1 MRSAC
6 GLLAARSISSGL
18 IVTATKVVDASAIAA
33 LLFQEPNGEA
43 IARQLDGFRLVAP
56 SLLSYELA
64 NVCWL
69 KCWRFPL
76 DQDMLLA
83 GFAQRGRLDIE
94 ECAVD
99 HDGVIRLAAVTGLT
113 AYDASYLWLAR
124 RLGAE
129 LVTLDAAL
137 RSASS

>member
-1 MRSAC
+1 MGY
-6 GLLAARSISSGL
+6 GLQATRSISSGL
-18 IVTATKVVDASAIAA
+18 IVTATKIVDASAIAA

-43 IARQLDGFRLVAP
+43 IARQLEGFRLVAP
-56 SLLSYELA
+56 SLFSYELA

-69 KCWRFPL
+69 KCRRFPL

-137 RSASS
+137 LKAMA

>member
-1 MRSAC
+1 M
-6 GLLAARSISSGL
+6 
-18 IVTATKVVDASAIAA
+18 TATKVVDASAIAA
-33 LLFQEPNGEA
+33 LLFQEPNGEEV
-43 IARQLDGFRLVAP
+43 ARRLEGVRLVAP

-69 KCWRFPL
+69 KCRRFPADRSL
-76 DQDMLLA
+76 LLA
-83 GFAQRGRLDIE
+83 GFSKRGRLGIE
-94 ECAVD
+94 ELSVD
-99 HDGVIRLAAVTGLT
+99 HDGVIALASQTGLT

-137 RSASS
+137 LSASS

>member
-1 MRSAC
+1 M
-6 GLLAARSISSGL
+6 
-18 IVTATKVVDASAIAA
+18 TATKVVDASAIAA

-43 IARQLDGFRLVAP
+43 IVRQLEGFRLVAP
-56 SLLSYELA
+56 SLFGYELA

-69 KCWRFPL
+69 KCRRFPANQAL
-76 DQDMLLA
+76 LLA
-83 GFAQRGRLDIE
+83 GFARLRRLEIGE
-94 ECAVD
+94 LPVD
-99 HDGVIRLAAVTGLT
+99 HDEVVRLAAEAGFT

-137 RSASS
+137 LKAAT

>member
-1 MRSAC
+1 M
-6 GLLAARSISSGL
+6 
-18 IVTATKVVDASAIAA
+18 TATKVVDASAIAS

-43 IARQLDGFRLVAP
+43 VARQLEGFRLVAP
-56 SLLSYELA
+56 TLFSYELA

-69 KCWRFPL
+69 KCRRFPV
-76 DQDMLLA
+76 DQDILIGA
-83 GFAQRGRLDIE
+83 FARRGGLNIDE
-94 ECAVD
+94 LAVD
-99 HDGVIRLAAVTGLT
+99 HDGVVRLAAETGLT

-137 RSASS
+137 LRAAT

>member
-1 MRSAC
+1 M
-6 GLLAARSISSGL
+6 
-18 IVTATKVVDASAIAA
+18 TATKVVDASAIAA

-43 IARQLDGFRLVAP
+43 MAHRLEGFRLVAP
-56 SLLSYELA
+56 TLFSYELA

-69 KCWRFPL
+69 KCRRFPA
-76 DQDMLLA
+76 DRDMLLGA
-83 GFAQRGRLDIE
+83 FARRGGLNIDE
-94 ECAVD
+94 LSVD
-99 HDGVIRLAAVTGLT
+99 HDGVIRLAAETGLT

-137 RSASS
+137 LKAST